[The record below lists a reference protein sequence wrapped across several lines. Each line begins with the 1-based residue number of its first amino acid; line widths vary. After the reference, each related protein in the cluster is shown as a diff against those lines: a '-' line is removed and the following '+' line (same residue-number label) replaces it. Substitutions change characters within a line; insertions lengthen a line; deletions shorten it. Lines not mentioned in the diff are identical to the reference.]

1 MNYMTLGEGV
11 LTQGRAS
18 DPVIR
23 IVAIDDDSE
32 FLDFLSHAFAA
43 KGVEIVTA
51 LDPQDGLHLA
61 LSERTDIV
69 LLDLVMPGCHG
80 FEVLEKIVAA
90 NPTIN
95 VVLLTAQYS
104 TEMAVEA
111 IQKGAAD
118 YLNKPISLELLLRR
132 VGKFVKSAQE
142 RHKARH
148 LSNELVSVF
157 QFEGIVG
164 WSPLMLEVFDRIRR
178 VAPHFQNILIGGDT
192 GTGKELVA
200 RSLHRLSPFASGPF
214 VVCNCAAVVETLF
227 ESELFGHEKGAF
239 TGATQDK
246 KGYFELAHKGTL
258 FLDEIGDASLGTQ
271 AKLLRVLQDHAVQ
284 RIGSPAVHLV
294 DVRVITATNRNLQA
308 MVADRTFRDDLYY
321 RISAVEINLPR
332 LSQRREDIPLLERH
346 FMERFAKQYNKHLQG
361 ITRKAQI
368 VLSRYSWPGNVR
380 ELENV
385 FAHSCMLAQ
394 GDVIDVPDLPE
405 RLQTEPNQAGDGDVE
420 LCSLEKLQMRHIKR
434 VLKHVNDNR
443 SQAADILG
451 IGRATL
457 YRILAEEDAKR
468 HVNQSKAAS
477 SG

>member
-1 MNYMTLGEGV
+1 MAD
-11 LTQGRAS
+11 QSKAS

-32 FLDFLSHAFAA
+32 FLDFLAQAFASIGLEVA
-43 KGVEIVTA
+43 TA
-51 LDPQDGLHLA
+51 VDPRDGLHLA

-69 LLDLVMPGCHG
+69 LLDLVMPGYNG
-80 FEVLEKIVAA
+80 FELLEKIVAA

-95 VVLLTAQYS
+95 VVLLTAEYS
-104 TEMAVEA
+104 TESAVEA

-118 YLNKPISLELLLRR
+118 YLNKPISVDLLLRR
-132 VGKFVKSAQE
+132 VGKFVKNAQD
-142 RHKARH
+142 RHKARQ
-148 LSNELVSVF
+148 LSDELLNVF

-164 WSPLMLEVFDRIRR
+164 WSPLMLDVFDRIRR
-178 VAPHFQNILIGGDT
+178 VAPHFQNVLIEGDT

-239 TGATQDK
+239 TGAIQDK
-246 KGYFELAHKGTL
+246 KGYFEVANRGTL

-271 AKLLRVLQDHAVQ
+271 AKLLRVLQDRAVQ
-284 RIGSPAVHLV
+284 RVGSSTLHQV
-294 DVRVITATNRNLQA
+294 DVRVITATNRDLRA
-308 MVADRTFRDDLYY
+308 MVADKTFREDLYY
-321 RISAVEINLPR
+321 RISTVEIKLPS
-332 LSQRREDIPLLERH
+332 LSRRREDIPLLERH
-346 FMERFAKQYNKHLQG
+346 FIDRFTQQYNKRLHG

-385 FAHSCMLAQ
+385 FAHACMLAQ
-394 GDVIDVPDLPE
+394 GDAIDVPDLPE
-405 RLQTEPNQAGDGDVE
+405 RLQRDPSPVSDADFE
-420 LCSLEKLQMRHIKR
+420 LCSLEQMQKRHIKR
-434 VLKHVNDNR
+434 VLKYVHDNR
-443 SQAADILG
+443 SEAADILG

-457 YRILAEEDAKR
+457 YRMLAKEEAEQNTNPAR
-468 HVNQSKAAS
+468 SVSYSAEP
-477 SG
+477 